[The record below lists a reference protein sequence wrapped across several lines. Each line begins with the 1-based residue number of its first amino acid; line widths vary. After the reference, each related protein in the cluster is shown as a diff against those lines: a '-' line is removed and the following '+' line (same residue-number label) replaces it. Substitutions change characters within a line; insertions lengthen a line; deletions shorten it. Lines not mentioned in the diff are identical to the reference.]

1 MSLAENGR
9 SNRASRQKE
18 GGHSANAVP
27 TVPISLEGAVVLAQQ
42 VALYGD
48 RALVRRLT
56 MGHDGVVGRPRGDR
70 KAVIPEAGSK
80 QPGFGMTS
88 KWFLAAKYS
97 PCCFGF
103 DIRFKDLQQAPK
115 RR

>member
-1 MSLAENGR
+1 
-9 SNRASRQKE
+9 
-18 GGHSANAVP
+18 
-27 TVPISLEGAVVLAQQ
+27 
-42 VALYGD
+42 
-48 RALVRRLT
+48 
-56 MGHDGVVGRPRGDR
+56 VGRPRGDR